1 MSEPERRNLAGSS
14 PHAFRHRV
22 GIQML
27 AAGVAL
33 EVGQR
38 KLGHAS
44 LGTTSLYVK
53 EGRPG

>member
-1 MSEPERRNLAGSS
+1 MAGSS